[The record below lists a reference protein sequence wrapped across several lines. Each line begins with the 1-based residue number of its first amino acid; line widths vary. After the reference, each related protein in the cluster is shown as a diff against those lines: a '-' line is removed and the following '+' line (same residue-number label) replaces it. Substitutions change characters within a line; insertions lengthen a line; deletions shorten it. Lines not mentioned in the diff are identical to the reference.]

1 MDQSVLQAD
10 VEKLERLRVAAI
22 EVLRSDVWDEDK
34 EHLLLLRAALWL
46 KLRLV
51 IWMLEEAVA

>member
-10 VEKLERLRVAAI
+10 VEKLERLRAAAI

-34 EHLLLLRAALWL
+34 EHLLLLRAALWI
-46 KLRLV
+46 KLRMV